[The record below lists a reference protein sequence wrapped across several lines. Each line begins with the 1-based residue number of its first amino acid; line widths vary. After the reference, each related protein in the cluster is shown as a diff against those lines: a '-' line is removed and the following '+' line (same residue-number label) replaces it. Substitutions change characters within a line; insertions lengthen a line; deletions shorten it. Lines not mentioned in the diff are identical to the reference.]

1 MTKRRLVF
9 LFGIGS
15 YLVFFASV
23 LYGIGFIGNVF
34 VPKSLDTG
42 DTSPFMEA
50 LLIDLGLIVLFGLQH
65 SVMARRTFKDWLM
78 QWIPEPMERSV
89 YVLISS
95 LALIL
100 VFWQWRTIPDP
111 VWMVGG
117 VPGAVLQGIF
127 WAAWALVMYAT
138 FAINHFDLFGLRQV
152 YLYLRGID
160 YTPVEFRQ
168 PAIYRY
174 VRHPL
179 MFGFLL
185 AFWATPHMSIGHLV
199 FAAGMTV
206 YILVGIAF
214 EERDLLKAY
223 GQAYEEYRR
232 QVSML
237 LPIRRKK

>member
-1 MTKRRLVF
+1 MTKRLLVF
-9 LFGIGS
+9 LFGIAS

-42 DTSPFMEA
+42 DASLFATA
-50 LLIDLGLIVLFGLQH
+50 LLVDVGLIVLFGLQH
-65 SVMARRTFKDWLM
+65 SVMARRSFKDRLT

-89 YVLISS
+89 YVLVSS
-95 LALIL
+95 LALML
-100 VFWQWRTIPDP
+100 VFWQWRAIPEL
-111 VWMVGG
+111 VWEVGG
-117 VPGAVLQGIF
+117 VPGGVLQAVF

-185 AFWATPHMSIGHLV
+185 AFWATPRMSIGHLV
-199 FAAGMTV
+199 FAAGMTA
-206 YILVGIAF
+206 YILVGIAL
-214 EERDLLKAY
+214 EERDLLKAH
-223 GQAYEEYRR
+223 GQTYEEYRR

-237 LPIRRKK
+237 LPMRKKK